1 MIIQIKRTQHN
12 NIHNNTYYKQH
23 YNTKEQHNMK
33 NLSSTITVSTL
44 LLSTIAKSTAFVPST
59 PYKTTSLQQ
68 RPTLQRRGSSLGNNI
83 LNHKEKRHVSEVISS
98 RTKQHYTPLLHMV
111 SVSAPSSPDSISV
124 RDEIYA
130 MRLADIK
137 KELDSYGVDSNAFFE
152 KKELVEALVKARQE
166 EWIHNEFETTSP
178 PFDTSAST
186 SSSSN
191 DYGSSFDRN
200 MWEVSAPSSTSTSSS
215 SSSKKK
221 KGWFQSF
228 KDNVTDQFDKGVEN
242 IGRKARVDLE
252 MAKLKDVKT
261 KDLKKEL
268 ESYGINTRSFFE
280 KKQMIKA
287 VAEARVDG
295 VKKTSRAS
303 SKYSRSSTQSEEEV
317 WDPSFQNVYCRKFD
331 ASTIDPSG
339 VIDIRAR

>member
-1 MIIQIKRTQHN
+1 MIIQTKEHN
-12 NIHNNTYYKQH
+12 TTTYTTTYYYSITIHNN
-23 YNTKEQHNMK
+23 NTKMTK
-33 NLSSTITVSTL
+33 LSITITVSAI
-44 LLSTIAKSTAFVPST
+44 LLSTIAASTAFVST

-111 SVSAPSSPDSISV
+111 SVSAPGDISV

-178 PFDTSAST
+178 PFDTSTST
-186 SSSSN
+186 SA
-191 DYGSSFDRN
+191 GSSFDRS
-200 MWEVSAPSSTSTSSS
+200 MWDKSAPSSTYGDTKSSS
-215 SSSKKK
+215 SSKK

-261 KDLKKEL
+261 RDLKNEL
-268 ESYGINTRSFFE
+268 ESYGIDTRSCFE
-280 KKQMIKA
+280 KSAFVKA

-295 VKKTSRAS
+295 VKKTSRTSS
-303 SKYSRSSTQSEEEV
+303 SKYSRSSTQSEEK
-317 WDPSFQNVYCRKFD
+317 WDPSYKNVYCRKCD
-331 ASTIDPSG
+331 ASAIDPSG

>member
-1 MIIQIKRTQHN
+1 
-12 NIHNNTYYKQH
+12 
-23 YNTKEQHNMK
+23 
-33 NLSSTITVSTL
+33 
-44 LLSTIAKSTAFVPST
+44 
-59 PYKTTSLQQ
+59 
-68 RPTLQRRGSSLGNNI
+68 
-83 LNHKEKRHVSEVISS
+83 
-98 RTKQHYTPLLHMV
+98 MV
-111 SVSAPSSPDSISV
+111 SVSAPGDISV
-124 RDEIYA
+124 REEINA

-178 PFDTSAST
+178 PFDTT
-186 SSSSN
+186 N
-191 DYGSSFDRN
+191 DYTGSSFDRS
-200 MWEVSAPSSTSTSSS
+200 MWEASAPSSSTYEDTS
-215 SSSKKK
+215 KRKK

-242 IGRKARVDLE
+242 IGRKARIDLE

-280 KKQMIKA
+280 KKQMIKV

-295 VKKTSRAS
+295 VKKTSRTS
-303 SKYSRSSTQSEEEV
+303 SKYSRSSTQTEEEK
-317 WDPSFQNVYCRKFD
+317 WDESYKNVYCRKFD

>member
-1 MIIQIKRTQHN
+1 M
-12 NIHNNTYYKQH
+12 
-23 YNTKEQHNMK
+23 
-33 NLSSTITVSTL
+33 
-44 LLSTIAKSTAFVPST
+44 LLSTIASSTAFVPST
-59 PYKTTSLQQ
+59 PYQATTSLQQ
-68 RPTLQRRGSSLGNNI
+68 RPSLQRRGSSLANI

-166 EWIHNEFETTSP
+166 EWIHDEFETTNPS
-178 PFDTSAST
+178 FDTSAST
-186 SSSSN
+186 SST
-191 DYGSSFDRN
+191 DYGSSFDKSI
-200 MWEVSAPSSTSTSSS
+200 WEASAPSSTYKDT
-215 SSSKKK
+215 SSKKK

-242 IGRKARVDLE
+242 IGRKAKVDLE

-295 VKKTSRAS
+295 VKKTSRTS
-303 SKYSRSSTQSEEEV
+303 PKYSRSSTQSEEEK
-317 WDPSFQNVYCRKFD
+317 WDPSYQNVYCRKFD

>member
-1 MIIQIKRTQHN
+1 
-12 NIHNNTYYKQH
+12 
-23 YNTKEQHNMK
+23 
-33 NLSSTITVSTL
+33 
-44 LLSTIAKSTAFVPST
+44 
-59 PYKTTSLQQ
+59 
-68 RPTLQRRGSSLGNNI
+68 
-83 LNHKEKRHVSEVISS
+83 
-98 RTKQHYTPLLHMV
+98 MV
-111 SVSAPSSPDSISV
+111 SVSAPSSPDISV
-124 RDEIYA
+124 RDEINA

-166 EWIHNEFETTSP
+166 EWIHNEFETTTP

-186 SSSSN
+186 SSSG
-191 DYGSSFDRN
+191 YA
-200 MWEVSAPSSTSTSSS
+200 SAPSSTYKYKDT
-215 SSSKKK
+215 SSKKK

-242 IGRKARVDLE
+242 IGRKARIDLE
-252 MAKLKDVKT
+252 IAKLKDVTT

-280 KKQMIKA
+280 KKQMTKA

-295 VKKTSRAS
+295 VKKTSRTSS
-303 SKYSRSSTQSEEEV
+303 SKYSRSSTETEEEK
-317 WDPSFQNVYCRKFD
+317 WDPAYKNVYCRKFD

>member
-1 MIIQIKRTQHN
+1 
-12 NIHNNTYYKQH
+12 
-23 YNTKEQHNMK
+23 
-33 NLSSTITVSTL
+33 
-44 LLSTIAKSTAFVPST
+44 
-59 PYKTTSLQQ
+59 
-68 RPTLQRRGSSLGNNI
+68 
-83 LNHKEKRHVSEVISS
+83 
-98 RTKQHYTPLLHMV
+98 MV
-111 SVSAPSSPDSISV
+111 SVSAPDISV
-124 RDEIYA
+124 RDEINA

-166 EWIHNEFETTSP
+166 EWIHNEFETTTPP
-178 PFDTSAST
+178 PFDTSTST
-186 SSSSN
+186 SSTT
-191 DYGSSFDRN
+191 DYTSSFDRN
-200 MWEVSAPSSTSTSSS
+200 MWEASAPSSTYKDT
-215 SSSKKK
+215 SSKKK

-242 IGRKARVDLE
+242 IGRKAKIDLE
-252 MAKLKDVKT
+252 MTKLKDVKT

-295 VKKTSRAS
+295 VKKTNRTSS
-303 SKYSRSSTQSEEEV
+303 SKYSRSSTQTEEA
-317 WDPSFQNVYCRKFD
+317 WDPAYRNVYCRKFD

>member
-1 MIIQIKRTQHN
+1 M
-12 NIHNNTYYKQH
+12 
-23 YNTKEQHNMK
+23 TK
-33 NLSSTITVSTL
+33 LSSTITVSTI
-44 LLSTIAKSTAFVPST
+44 LLSTIATSTAFVPST

-98 RTKQHYTPLLHMV
+98 RTNQHYTPLHMV

-152 KKELVEALVKARQE
+152 KKDLVEALVKARQE
-166 EWIHNEFETTSP
+166 EWIHNEFETTTP
-178 PFDTSAST
+178 PFDTVT
-186 SSSSN
+186 SSASN

-200 MWEVSAPSSTSTSSS
+200 MWDASAPSSSTYEDTSSS
-215 SSSKKK
+215 SSSSKKKK

-242 IGRKARVDLE
+242 IGRKARIDLE
-252 MAKLKDVKT
+252 MAKLKDIKT
-261 KDLKKEL
+261 RDLKNEL

-295 VKKTSRAS
+295 VKKTSRTS
-303 SKYSRSSTQSEEEV
+303 SKYSRSSTQSEGEK
-317 WDPSFQNVYCRKFD
+317 WDPSFKNVYCRKFD

>member
-1 MIIQIKRTQHN
+1 
-12 NIHNNTYYKQH
+12 
-23 YNTKEQHNMK
+23 MK

-111 SVSAPSSPDSISV
+111 SVSAPSSPDISV

-166 EWIHNEFETTSP
+166 EWIHDEFETTNP

-186 SSSSN
+186 SST
-191 DYGSSFDRN
+191 DYGSSFDKSI
-200 MWEVSAPSSTSTSSS
+200 WEASAPSSTYKDT
-215 SSSKKK
+215 SSKKK

-242 IGRKARVDLE
+242 IGRKAKIDLE
-252 MAKLKDVKT
+252 MAKLKDVTT

-268 ESYGINTRSFFE
+268 ESYGINTRTFFE

-295 VKKTSRAS
+295 VKKTSRTSS
-303 SKYSRSSTQSEEEV
+303 SKYSRSSTQSEEEK
-317 WDPSFQNVYCRKFD
+317 WDPSYQNVYCRKFD
-331 ASTIDPSG
+331 ASSIDPSG